1 MNKNPLNPMPT
12 FDGPTND
19 VVQTMAQQKLAREA
33 AEAEAR
39 HKAEEAKARTE
50 KELKLSEHK

>member
-1 MNKNPLNPMPT
+1 MPT

-50 KELKLSEHK
+50 KELKLREHK